1 MALSNSQYDSIMR
14 IYNQKQ
20 LQNKHE
26 LDRRTSEVY
35 EKIPAIRE
43 INDAVG
49 ASALLRARQL
59 LSGDTSAVHKLR
71 ETIAQLKEER
81 QVLLKSHGYPADY
94 LDMRHECQ
102 DCLDT
107 GYAGGKK
114 CHCFKMR
121 EIELL
126 YAQSNIREILKKENF
141 DAFSYDYYDD
151 TQVDGRTGKT
161 AREYMRQ
168 VVSLCR
174 QYVNGFGGNKDN
186 LLFTG
191 KTGLGKTFLS
201 NCIARE
207 LIERSY
213 SVVYLQAVQMFEIF
227 SKDKFDRD
235 ATDEDRDRSHY
246 LLECDLLIIDDLG
259 TEMVNT
265 FTTSQ
270 LFLVV
275 NERLNREKGTII
287 STNLPVNEMQDE
299 FTDRVMSRIISR
311 YTMVPL
317 YGGDI
322 RIQKKMESVKN
333 Q

>member
-14 IYNQKQ
+14 MYHQEQ
-20 LQNKHE
+20 LRNKHE
-26 LDRRTSEVY
+26 LDKRTAEVY

-49 ASALLRARQL
+49 ASALQRARQL
-59 LSGDTSAVHKLR
+59 LAGDTNAVHKLR

-81 QVLLKSHGYPADY
+81 LILLKSQGYAADY
-94 LDMRHECQ
+94 LDMRYKCP

-107 GYAGGKK
+107 GYKDGKK

-126 YAQSNIREILKKENF
+126 YAQSNIRQILEKENF
-141 DAFSYDYYDD
+141 NTFSFDYYDD
-151 TQVDGRTGKT
+151 THVYGQAGKT

-174 QYVNGFGGNKDN
+174 QYVDGFGANKDN

-207 LIERSY
+207 LIERSF
-213 SVVYLQAVQMFEIF
+213 SVVYLQAAQMFDIF
-227 SKDKFDRD
+227 SKEKFDRD
-235 ATDEDRDRSHY
+235 STDEDRDRSNY

-270 LFLVV
+270 LFFVV

-287 STNLPVNEMQDE
+287 STNLPVNEMRDE

-311 YTMVPL
+311 YTLVPL
-317 YGGDI
+317 YGEDI
-322 RIQKKMESVKN
+322 RIQKKMEYVKN